1 MHLENH
7 LHLLLELNSL
17 GNEKESL
24 NYCQE
29 WLCSVYFVI
38 EQNYKFYCFSQ
49 DQMLLIVYNLLVLLN
64 FMNK

>member
-29 WLCSVYFVI
+29 LLCSVYWCLFCD
-38 EQNYKFYCFSQ
+38 KTK
-49 DQMLLIVYNLLVLLN
+49 L
-64 FMNK
+64 

>member
-7 LHLLLELNSL
+7 LHLLLELNGL

-29 WLCSVYFVI
+29 WLCSVYWCLFCD
-38 EQNYKFYCFSQ
+38 KTK
-49 DQMLLIVYNLLVLLN
+49 L
-64 FMNK
+64 